1 MKGLLLLSGGF
12 DSPVAGILMR
22 RKNVEISA
30 IHFSGKPFINEATE
44 QKAKVLAKLIR
55 CDRIAIFPFGKI
67 QAEVVKKCRHKLYY
81 IITKRMMFRIAE
93 AFAKENGYDFLVTGD
108 NLGQVG
114 SQTLKNMALINS
126 AVNINIL
133 QPLLTF
139 DKQEIINLAKELG
152 TYDASVGP
160 EMCCAL
166 GPKHP
171 STAAKS
177 DLVVSEEARLDT
189 DNLIKEAF
197 QNIETEEI
205 R

>member
-1 MKGLLLLSGGF
+1 
-12 DSPVAGILMR
+12 MR
-22 RKNVEISA
+22 KKNVQISA
-30 IHFSGKPFINEATE
+30 IHFSGKPFVNQDTE
-44 QKAKVLAKLIR
+44 EKAKNLARIIK
-55 CDRIAIFPFGKI
+55 CDKIAIFPLGKI

-81 IITKRMMFRIAE
+81 IITKRIMFRVAE
-93 AFAKENGYDFLVTGD
+93 QFAKDNSYDFLITGD

-114 SQTLKNMALINS
+114 SQTLKNLAIINS
-126 AVNINIL
+126 TVKINIL

-139 DKQEIINLAKELG
+139 DKQDIINLAKELG

-171 STAAKS
+171 ATAAKL
-177 DLVVSEEARLDT
+177 DLVENEEARLEIDDLT
-189 DNLIKEAF
+189 KEAF

>member
-22 RKNVEISA
+22 RKNVEVSA
-30 IHFSGKPFINEATE
+30 IHFSGKPFVNDATE
-44 QKAKVLAKLIR
+44 QKAKNLARLAG
-55 CDRIAIFPFGKI
+55 CDRIMIFPFGKM

-81 IITKRMMFRIAE
+81 IITKRIMFRIAE
-93 AFAKENGYDFLVTGD
+93 SFAKDNGYDFLITGD

-114 SQTLKNMALINS
+114 SQTLKNMALING
-126 AVNINIL
+126 AMKINVL

-139 DKQEIINLAKELG
+139 DKQEIINLAKEIG
-152 TYDASVGP
+152 TYESSVGP

-171 STAAKS
+171 STAAKL
-177 DLVVSEEARLDT
+177 DLVENEEARMEIDG
-189 DNLIKEAF
+189 LIKEAYHD
-197 QNIETEEI
+197 IEVEEI

>member
-22 RKNVEISA
+22 KKNVKISA
-30 IHFSGKPFINEATE
+30 IHFSGKPFIDEVTE
-44 QKAKVLAKLIR
+44 EKAKNLAKLIQ
-55 CDRIAIFPFGKI
+55 CDKIVIFPLGKI

-81 IITKRMMFRIAE
+81 IITKRIMFRIAE
-93 AFAKENGYDFLVTGD
+93 TFAKENGYDFLITGD

-114 SQTLKNMALINS
+114 SQTLKNLALINS
-126 AVNINIL
+126 TVKINII

-152 TYDASVGP
+152 TYEASVGP

-171 STAAKS
+171 ATAAKS
-177 DLVVSEEARLDT
+177 DLVEREEARLDIG
-189 DNLIKEAF
+189 NLIKDAF
-197 QNIETEEI
+197 QNIEAEEI

>member
-22 RKNVEISA
+22 RKNVEVSA
-30 IHFSGKPFINEATE
+30 IHFSGKPFVNDATE
-44 QKAKVLAKLIR
+44 QKAKNLARLAG
-55 CDRIAIFPFGKI
+55 CDRIMIFPFGKM

-81 IITKRMMFRIAE
+81 IITKRIMFRIAE
-93 AFAKENGYDFLVTGD
+93 SFAKDNGYDFLITGD

-114 SQTLKNMALINS
+114 SQTLKNMALING
-126 AVNINIL
+126 AVKINVL

-152 TYDASVGP
+152 TYEASVGP

-171 STAAKS
+171 STAAKL
-177 DLVVSEEARLDT
+177 DLVENEEARMEIDG
-189 DNLIKEAF
+189 LIKEAYHD
-197 QNIETEEI
+197 IEVEEI